1 MPRLLVLIV
10 LATLALV
17 SACGDASTSDSASPG
32 DTGGDTGGVDLQGTY
47 VTDSVESDTRQLV
60 PGSMV
65 RLTFEGDKIGV
76 DAGCNKMGGTF
87 RVQDGELHVRDLS
100 STEMGCADAL
110 MTQDA
115 WVSEFVTGSPA
126 VSLDGDTL
134 TLASDGVTM
143 RLSTEA
149 ATSVPLQ
156 NTAWRLDAVVSGG
169 GADGTASS
177 VPAGAR
183 HPGIKFTNGIVG
195 WDVSFSTGCNQGHG
209 PVEVGTEVMD
219 FGDLATTKMA
229 CPDAVGALETTFLGV
244 LGRGTTYTLEGNR
257 LTLTAA
263 DGKSGLVFLA
273 G

>member
-1 MPRLLVLIV
+1 MPRLLVVLV

-32 DTGGDTGGVDLQGTY
+32 GTSDTGGVELQGTY
-47 VTDSVESDTRQLV
+47 VTDAVESTAHQLV
-60 PGSMV
+60 PGSTV
-65 RLTFEGDKIGV
+65 RLVFKDGAV
-76 DAGCNKMGGTF
+76 NLQAGCNTMGGRF
-87 RVQDGELHVRDLS
+87 RVEDGRLRVS
-100 STEMGCADAL
+100 QVSGTEMGCADAL
-110 MTQDA
+110 MKQDEWLTDFLMA
-115 WVSEFVTGSPA
+115 SPTVA
-126 VSLDGDTL
+126 MDGDTL
-134 TLASDGVTM
+134 TLTGGDVTM
-143 RLSTEA
+143 RLTDEL
-149 ATSVPLQ
+149 TPTPPLQ
-156 NTAWRLDAVVSGG
+156 NTSWRLDTVVTGA

-183 HPGIKFTNGIVG
+183 HPGIRFANGVVG
-195 WDVSFSTGCNQGHG
+195 WDVTFSTGCNQGSG

-229 CPDAVGALETTFLGV
+229 CPDAVGQLETTFLGV

-263 DGKSGLVFLA
+263 DGKSGLVFVA